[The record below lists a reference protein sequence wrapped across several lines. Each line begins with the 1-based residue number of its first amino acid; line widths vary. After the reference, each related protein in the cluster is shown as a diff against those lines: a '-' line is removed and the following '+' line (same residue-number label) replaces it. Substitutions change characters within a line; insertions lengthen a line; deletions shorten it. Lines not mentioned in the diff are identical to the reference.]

1 MAPFKIKKSWE
12 IAKKILHLL
21 FLYVNVNVGRQLYI
35 DSYTLIAMKSIHY
48 NEWKCSFFY
57 KKVISKY

>member
-1 MAPFKIKKSWE
+1 MAPFKIEKSWK

-35 DSYTLIAMKSIHY
+35 DSYEEHPLQ
-48 NEWKCSFFY
+48 
-57 KKVISKY
+57 